1 MTPGKVALDD
11 TRRELIEL
19 IAAIDRRL
27 PQVARADEAAIVRV
41 AQLLRAEALKRIG
54 EIERD
59 IADQASRDTQSAI
72 VC

>member
-1 MTPGKVALDD
+1 MTPGRLALNE

-27 PQVARADEAAIVRV
+27 PQVARVDEPAIVR
-41 AQLLRAEALKRIG
+41 AAEQLRDEALKRIG

>member
-1 MTPGKVALDD
+1 MTPGRLTLHD

-27 PQVARADEAAIVRV
+27 PQVARADEAAIVRA
-41 AQLLRAEALKRIG
+41 AQQLRGEALKRIG